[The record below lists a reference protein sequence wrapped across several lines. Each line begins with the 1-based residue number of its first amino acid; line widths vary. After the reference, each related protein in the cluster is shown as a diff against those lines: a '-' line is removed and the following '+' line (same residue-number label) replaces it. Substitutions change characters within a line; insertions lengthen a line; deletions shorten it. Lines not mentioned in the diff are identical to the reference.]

1 MAHIDT
7 DQHRLHVAHLVGQFE
22 VEQVAAHL
30 AIELFQDVGGLGEVE
45 GGEAALS
52 SHDLRGDV
60 VELVQLLVLVV
71 EVLPAEDHDKHLRE
85 AHIFAVFI
93 EDVILDRLLNL
104 IHLALIIELD
114 PEGFLNYDLELS
126 AGLDQSFIDVVS
138 WPKVIAA
145 GANLVHED
153 PFISTK
159 VDSLVNRESL
169 HDLLVNVYDL
179 VFLHNLRVW

>member
-7 DQHRLHVAHLVGQFE
+7 YQHRLHVAHLVGQFE
-22 VEQVAAHL
+22 VEEVAAHL
-30 AIELFQDVGGLGEVE
+30 AIELLQDVGGLGEVE

-60 VELVQLLVLVV
+60 VELVQLLVPVV
-71 EVLPAEDHDKHLRE
+71 EVLPAEDHDKHLWE
-85 AHIFAVFI
+85 AFILTVTI
-93 EDVILDRLLNL
+93 EDVILDPLLNL
-104 IHLALIIELD
+104 THFALTLELG

-126 AGLDQSFIDVVS
+126 AGLDQSIIDVVS
-138 WPKVIAA
+138 CSIVIATRA
-145 GANLVHED
+145 SLVHED
-153 PFISTK
+153 PFIATK

-169 HDLLVNVYDL
+169 HDLLVDVDDL

>member
-45 GGEAALS
+45 GGETALG

-71 EVLPAEDHDKHLRE
+71 EVLPAEDHDKHLWE
-85 AHIFAVFI
+85 ATIFTAII
-93 EDVILDRLLNL
+93 EDVILDPLLNL
-104 IHLALIIELD
+104 IYFALTLELG

-126 AGLDQSFIDVVS
+126 AGLDQSIIDVVS
-138 WPKVIAA
+138 CGVVIAA
-145 GANLVHED
+145 GASLVHED
-153 PFISTK
+153 PFIATK

-169 HDLLVNVYDL
+169 HDLLIDVDYL